1 MAFTDY
7 YLVIK
12 ASHVG
17 LALLSGGLFA
27 CRGVGVLLGA
37 RAPMAP
43 LVRRGSQVIDTA
55 LLTAA
60 LLLLATLELNPFA
73 TPWLRTKLGFLL
85 AYIVFGSLALRRAQ
99 SRAGKALAFIA
110 ALVCF
115 ATMVTVA
122 RTHEPLGV
130 LRIFQET
137 SLSAPAASRMQSFLQ
152 RGVAVPCLRL
162 PRARPGEATVS
173 SSNSTFSPLHL
184 PTHEKTPC

>member
-1 MAFTDY
+1 MALADY
-7 YLVIK
+7 YAVIK

-55 LLTAA
+55 LLAAA
-60 LLLLATLELNPFA
+60 LLLLAALELNPFA

-85 AYIVFGSLALRRAQ
+85 AYIVFGSLALRRARF
-99 SRAGKALAFIA
+99 RAGKVLAFIV
-110 ALVCF
+110 ALACF
-115 ATMVTVA
+115 ATMVVVA
-122 RTHEPLGV
+122 RTHDSRGV

-137 SLSAPAASRMQSFLQ
+137 SLSAPATSRVQSS
-152 RGVAVPCLRL
+152 
-162 PRARPGEATVS
+162 PGGT
-173 SSNSTFSPLHL
+173 
-184 PTHEKTPC
+184 